1 MLFIHR
7 KKIHVKVCFTVQLKD
22 LRFLF
27 RFFLNTKFSK
37 QLQHNVL
44 FCYLYCFF
52 FFRRASRKFLFLL
65 FSLLLLLACGFSLV
79 RFLTNSFLR
88 VSLSA
93 FGFLC
98 SLSISLNVSSS
109 PLGKK

>member
-1 MLFIHR
+1 MTTNSSKTHHTIIKDHLFR
-7 KKIHVKVCFTVQLKD
+7 KMSKLCCLSTEKKIHVKVCFTVQLKD

-52 FFRRASRKFLFLL
+52 FFRRASRK
-65 FSLLLLLACGFSLV
+65 A
-79 RFLTNSFLR
+79 
-88 VSLSA
+88 
-93 FGFLC
+93 
-98 SLSISLNVSSS
+98 I
-109 PLGKK
+109 